1 MRPLKIGDVARR
13 AGVSVDTVRFYER
26 EGVLPAAD
34 RRPYGYRVYDE
45 SVLTP
50 LTYIRVAKDLG
61 FTLPE
66 IRDMDR
72 LSFGER
78 RACDHVR
85 QLAERKLADVEEKLR
100 LLGRMRRTLT
110 RVIGRRE
117 RPGGADC
124 PLFGTNTAQ

>member
-26 EGVLPAAD
+26 VGVLPAAD
-34 RRPYGYRVYDE
+34 RRPSGYRVYDE

-50 LTYIRVAKDLG
+50 LTYIRVAKGLG

-66 IRDMDR
+66 IRDMVR
-72 LSFGER
+72 LSFGEW

-100 LLGRMRRTLT
+100 QHGRMRRTLK
-110 RVIGRRE
+110 RVIGRCE
-117 RPGGADC
+117 RHDGVDC
-124 PLFGTNTAQ
+124 PLFGKSTVE